1 MTEKASRLGLA
12 TETAF
17 NSFFITTIP
26 GTCWTNF
33 HTLLQFWALHKLTT
47 A

>member
-17 NSFFITTIP
+17 NSFFMTTIP
-26 GTCWTNF
+26 DTHWTNF
-33 HTLLQFWALHKLTT
+33 HILLQFGALHKLTT